1 MRLAAGAIV
10 LDPWAAILA
19 KASDYGPWG
28 LVIAA
33 LCLAVAWS
41 SVRNAKLQ
49 DMRVEDGKTFFKA
62 MIENTTATDQLTK
75 AMAAR
80 TDTMGDW
87 SRQMITMVDA
97 MKGLQTTQSAF
108 LQTLSDRDRDSRQF
122 DRDRGAR

>member
-1 MRLAAGAIV
+1 M
-10 LDPWAAILA
+10 DPWTAILN

-33 LCLAVAWS
+33 LAMALVWTS
-41 SVRNAKLQ
+41 MRNAKLQ

-62 MIENTTATDQLTK
+62 MIENTTATEQLTK

-108 LQTLSDRDRDSRQF
+108 LQNLSDRDRDARQF
-122 DRDRGAR
+122 DRDRGSR